1 MPEDS
6 STQKNTGTYPIM
18 ASSNSGIRSIKGK
31 AQIGV
36 FTISPAKPTIAWPAD
51 AMDYLVYYRVEG
63 SKNYEAVGSLS
74 IQAPLMQAVCPDAAG
89 QVLYIQN
96 GKAAEYTLDLEQFVP
111 SPPFGHFGGEND
123 NPPLINRPALGGDWG
138 YTIAGSAYF
147 TKDAITSDLWT
158 LRISVN
164 AVNITGEKD
173 VAVITAKYTGS
184 NFLPFG
190 LPLTIRAANRIPVTI
205 TGVKAQGWTYDGK
218 ARPGYSGTPSP
229 GACTGTLTAAH
240 LDESGNPLPGEP
252 KNAGNYKAV
261 LAVPADNEDHT
272 GSLTPPFTVK
282 NALITLKADDKQ
294 AVTGSE
300 LPELTYTPS
309 GLAAASRWRS
319 IPPWPMTAAPDGGYA
334 LGALTATDSQDG
346 EIRPSPQGGGAR
358 HRGRH
363 RC

>member
-18 ASSNSGIRSIKGK
+18 ASSNSGIRSIIGK

-164 AVNITGEKD
+164 AVN
-173 VAVITAKYTGS
+173 
-184 NFLPFG
+184 
-190 LPLTIRAANRIPVTI
+190 I

>member
-18 ASSNSGIRSIKGK
+18 ASSNSGIRSIIGK

-164 AVNITGEKD
+164 AVNITG
-173 VAVITAKYTGS
+173 
-184 NFLPFG
+184 
-190 LPLTIRAANRIPVTI
+190 
-205 TGVKAQGWTYDGK
+205 VKAQGWTYDGK
-218 ARPGYSGTPSP
+218 AHPGYSGTPSP
-229 GACTGTLTAAH
+229 GACTGTLTAAY

-272 GSLTPPFTVK
+272 GSLTPPFTVE